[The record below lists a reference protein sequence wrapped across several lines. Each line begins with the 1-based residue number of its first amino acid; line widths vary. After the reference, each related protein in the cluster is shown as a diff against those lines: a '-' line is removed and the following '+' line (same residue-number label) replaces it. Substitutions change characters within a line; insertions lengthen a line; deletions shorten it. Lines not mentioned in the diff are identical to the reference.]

1 MGHHKTL
8 MKWAEKQILT
18 VRGKAVPRHSS
29 YSTDTP
35 LINKRQSNRA
45 AACSSTE
52 YTKAIKAIQNG
63 SKRAFVLA
71 KGII

>member
-1 MGHHKTL
+1 MLNFIGENSKKTD
-8 MKWAEKQILT
+8 
-18 VRGKAVPRHSS
+18 RGKAVPRHSS
-29 YSTDTP
+29 YSTDP
-35 LINKRQSNRA
+35 ALINKSQSNRA